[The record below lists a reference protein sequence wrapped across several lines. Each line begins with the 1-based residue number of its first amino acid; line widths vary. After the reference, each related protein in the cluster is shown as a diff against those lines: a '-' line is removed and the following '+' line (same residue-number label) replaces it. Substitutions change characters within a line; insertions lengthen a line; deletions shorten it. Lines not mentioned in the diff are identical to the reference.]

1 MVTAAHETDAY
12 HRYSVMRVGALRAL
26 CKEKGLPSD
35 GEGGAPIG
43 PGSYLS
49 PGNLWIHT
57 VSVSGRK
64 EDLVNRLCNNCSTAY
79 SGLINARVA
88 SSSTTGSSPGS
99 TTSKSP
105 TDVTITEGVPSEE
118 GITTPHA
125 PPSAASSGE
134 VSCPPTACSPGK
146 APLIARAMGARI
158 TAA

>member
-35 GEGGAPIG
+35 
-43 PGSYLS
+43 
-49 PGNLWIHT
+49 
-57 VSVSGRK
+57 GRK

-134 VSCPPTACSPGK
+134 GDGSSNNSRLTTTELHELAS
-146 APLIARAMGARI
+146 IADEIRHIRKQ
-158 TAA
+158 TEFSLLH